1 MTDHQNKEQMSYER
15 LSPQELF
22 NLVMELNDAKHES
35 VMDLLTILTDKYPGE
50 FGVAHLE
57 LARLHRA
64 EGNLEL
70 AVHHYVWAD
79 WKGCGLALSE
89 LKEVRNLP
97 EYHPPPIDKTFEEE
111 CIENA
116 RANMRPEHFLDA
128 ERFLH
133 KAILAGS
140 TEALS
145 RLKQMRKKM
154 FEENLEY

>member
-1 MTDHQNKEQMSYER
+1 MTNEVQNRE
-15 LSPQELF
+15 LSQVLF
-22 NLVMELNDAKHES
+22 DQA
-35 VMDLLTILTDKYPGE
+35 MDLHDANPTSAKAALTALTNKYPGE